1 MSRVTEF
8 KLRAVVAST
17 GQVIEGFHQ
26 VMGYD
31 EMVKSGMSDIEIKEQ
46 IKDEW
51 LASQVVVEEVKRV

>member
-8 KLRAVVAST
+8 KLRAVITST

-26 VMGYD
+26 VFGYD
-31 EMVKSGMSDIEIKEQ
+31 EMVKSGMTDVEIKEQ

-51 LASQVVVEEVKRV
+51 IASQVSVEEVKRV